1 MLLYMWHKYKTI
13 LFNLQSP
20 GYILFF
26 LDNKKNKINKSNSI
40 GIMCK
45 QHENKK
51 KGNLN
56 HGFSYFVRIN
66 IKFNLKKLLTF
77 VMRKRCQGG
86 GCGRDTLSTPM
97 LEQGVN
103 HCQTVL
109 I

>member
-1 MLLYMWHKYKTI
+1 
-13 LFNLQSP
+13 
-20 GYILFF
+20 
-26 LDNKKNKINKSNSI
+26 
-40 GIMCK
+40 MCK

-51 KGNLN
+51 EGKFESR
-56 HGFSYFVRIN
+56 FSYFVPIN

-77 VMRKRCQGG
+77 VMRKRCEGG
-86 GCGRDTLSTPM
+86 GCGRDTISTPM